1 MEFQSLIGLI
11 GRIGELIGVL
21 ILVLGAL
28 VALYR
33 YVVALIR
40 HQEAQAAYQAL
51 RGSLGR
57 AILLGLE
64 ILVAADIIRS
74 VAINPSFESVGVL
87 AVIVLVRTFLSW
99 SLEVEITGSWPW
111 HRPRPTSD
119 AP

>member
-1 MEFQSLIGLI
+1 MEIHSLISAI
-11 GRIGELIGVL
+11 GTAGELAGVV

-33 YVVALIR
+33 YAAALIHR
-40 HQEAQAAYQAL
+40 QDAQRAYQAL
-51 RGSLGR
+51 REGLGR
-57 AILLGLE
+57 AILVGLE

-74 VAINPSFESVGVL
+74 VAIDPTFQSVGVL

-111 HRPRPTSD
+111 RRPRATPD